1 YSQVYEVTATATVEI
16 VNSNNVGVY
25 DCPRIVRFVCVFWL
39 LALGGMMVDW
49 LYRVEIKRF
58 RLYIEL

>member
-1 YSQVYEVTATATVEI
+1 MTAAAIVEI
-16 VNSNNVGVY
+16 INSNDVGVY
-25 DCPRIVRFVCVFWL
+25 DCPRIVPFGFFFWL

-49 LYRVEIKRF
+49 FYRVEIKTF

>member
-1 YSQVYEVTATATVEI
+1 MTAAAIVEI
-16 VNSNNVGVY
+16 INSNDVGVY
-25 DCPRIVRFVCVFWL
+25 DCPRIVRFGYVSWL

-49 LYRVEIKRF
+49 LYRVEIKTF